1 MDTTEW
7 DKYGTGNYEKCADCM
22 VHCGFE
28 ATAVKD
34 AVKAPWKMLTLAVK
48 GIRTQGPTA
57 PDISLANQR
66 PADFVFSRHV
76 QAKMEEI
83 DTFEKTT
90 GKSFSK
96 VANDRVKPMEAA
108 E

>member
-1 MDTTEW
+1 
-7 DKYGTGNYEKCADCM
+7 
-22 VHCGFE
+22 
-28 ATAVKD
+28 
-34 AVKAPWKMLTLAVK
+34 MLTLALK
-48 GIRTQGPTA
+48 GIRTEGKMA

-76 QAKMEEI
+76 ETKMEEI
-83 DTFEKTT
+83 DIFEKRT